1 MITQLT
7 VCNNLILLPMIPH
20 RGCVKDSKPN
30 NSQCARRGGGKAPCN
45 DRVLLS
51 VIEEAIKLRISL
63 TEFLTPL
70 FSFLHLS
77 MAKKKKSQPHQ
88 TAYVLPHIPWG
99 TSLAEH
105 PRDNKGKDIK
115 AHESAHKEERPRCSR
130 SSMLMPVNT
139 RVCIHTNT
147 KVKLSLHIWV
157 LGLVLCHS
165 IKTHTHIHTT
175 LDLCPPAA
183 VAVGQRVPVS
193 GSRTV
198 GFITA

>member
-1 MITQLT
+1 M
-7 VCNNLILLPMIPH
+7 
-20 RGCVKDSKPN
+20 
-30 NSQCARRGGGKAPCN
+30 
-45 DRVLLS
+45 
-51 VIEEAIKLRISL
+51 RISL

-193 GSRTV
+193 GTV

>member
-77 MAKKKKSQPHQ
+77 MAKKKEKKKKVNHIKPH
-88 TAYVLPHIPWG
+88 
-99 TSLAEH
+99 TSYPTSPGVPAWQ
-105 PRDNKGKDIK
+105 
-115 AHESAHKEERPRCSR
+115 
-130 SSMLMPVNT
+130 NT
-139 RVCIHTNT
+139 REITR
-147 KVKLSLHIWV
+147 VK
-157 LGLVLCHS
+157 
-165 IKTHTHIHTT
+165 T
-175 LDLCPPAA
+175 
-183 VAVGQRVPVS
+183 
-193 GSRTV
+193 
-198 GFITA
+198 